1 MGKNAL
7 SKLDDP
13 LSDRRIEIARMILE
27 APEDRVIYL
36 MRLYPE
42 YFNAEPTF
50 GSLEYIVNLN
60 SSYRKW
66 IEDTG
71 VTSEWLLEFPTN
83 EIYYRYLRYT
93 VENRLVSM
101 SKKLFFET
109 LEIDFHLRR

>member
-1 MGKNAL
+1 MRNNTL

-13 LSDRRIEIARMILE
+13 ISDRRIEIARMILE
-27 APEDRVIYL
+27 APEDRVNYI

-42 YFNAEPTF
+42 YFDAEPTY
-50 GSLEYIVNLN
+50 GSLEYTVNLN

-66 IEDTG
+66 VEDTG
-71 VTSEWLLEFPTN
+71 VTSEWLLDSPT
-83 EIYYRYLRYT
+83 EDIYFRYLRYT

-101 SKKLFFET
+101 SKRLFFET

>member
-1 MGKNAL
+1 MGKNTL
-7 SKLDDP
+7 SKFDDP
-13 LSDRRIEIARMILE
+13 FSDHRIEIARMILE
-27 APEDRVIYL
+27 APEDRLNYIT
-36 MRLYPE
+36 RLYPE
-42 YFNAEPTF
+42 YFDTEPSS
-50 GSLEYIVNLN
+50 GSLEYFVNLN

-71 VTSEWLLEFPTN
+71 VTAEWLRDFPTT

-109 LEIDFHLRR
+109 LEIDFHLIS